1 MAPLVPVAGTK
12 FRVFESVK
20 IFASSFDVIQER
32 VQKSKEGRSL
42 SCCVLGQTT
51 LWIVQLTDAETLRK
65 LTANGGFRVDLDP

>member
-32 VQKSKEGRSL
+32 AL
-42 SCCVLGQTT
+42 Y
-51 LWIVQLTDAETLRK
+51 AK
-65 LTANGGFRVDLDP
+65 LFSEP